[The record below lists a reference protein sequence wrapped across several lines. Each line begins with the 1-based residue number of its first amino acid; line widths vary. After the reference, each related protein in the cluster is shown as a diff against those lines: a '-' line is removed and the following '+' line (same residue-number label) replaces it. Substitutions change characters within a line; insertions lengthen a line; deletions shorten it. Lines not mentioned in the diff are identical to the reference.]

1 MAYIGN
7 LPATGQN
14 NSFRLLDD
22 ITSYTLT
29 FDGSSAS
36 IVNSSDKTIE
46 SANHRF
52 VQGQRVVYAA
62 GGGTPVANLTGGTA
76 YFIIKQGGSH
86 FQLATTAT
94 NASNGVAIS
103 ISAAGSATGHTLIA
117 SFDAV
122 NTRFM
127 ASHSGGTKVNI
138 TRSAQLNISINGVIQ
153 EPQETASPT
162 AGFGRDSGSVI
173 VFSTAP
179 NAGDA
184 FWGSLVA
191 DNVPTFDISDNDVD
205 NFTGDDST
213 TDFTLSKTPPDP
225 RNILVTLDG
234 VTQHPSDNTTTR
246 AYTVTENI
254 LSFTSAPNTSVSIQV
269 RHIGFA
275 GATSGSAGVSAFYG
289 RTGSVVLKNTDT
301 INVANIV
308 DEGYLAV
315 GSTASFGGNV
325 SIGGTL
331 TYDDVTY
338 VEAVGLS
345 TFHEGIRVIGVST
358 FTDSVQVGGH
368 GALVGTPHKYYYGK
382 GGTQAGGLSIH
393 AMESSLELV
402 SSEDSTHGGSILLRT
417 VTDGVGLV
425 YNSTTNALEFNLFT
439 PSSDHFAIHGGGV
452 NLSSIDTQLRIVKDA
467 AVELSF
473 NGNKKFET
481 TGYGVTVV
489 GAMQVSGITTF
500 NDKIV
505 IKQAA
510 SGKLGELISNA
521 AGAIVIKSDPNNN
534 ADNSSIQFH
543 VDGGEKVRINKDGE
557 VGIGTNDP
565 QTILHLHSSASPRI
579 QITDNA
585 MGAASGDGVILGLN
599 GDDDFFINNRE
610 SSKGIKFFTGS
621 DDQRMVITSGG
632 QVGLGI
638 TNPEDYFSSYN
649 RVVMGR
655 TNDTGGMTIVS
666 SSTSG
671 GYISF
676 AKGTSGNQAYR
687 GLIAYQHNGDYMTFN
702 TDSGERLRITGAG
715 ITVTGEVAASQDYPI
730 TRPTLNFNFTSQKKL
745 DPRITYQRTGPASY
759 YDEFGKVVLVGDNAP
774 RFDHYPTTR
783 ECKGLLIEGQR
794 TNLFLYG
801 TTPGNDWTGA
811 KNGTFEENTTETT
824 APDGTFT
831 ATKWTFTNNDPYL
844 YQTTTLSANTTYT
857 ISIWVKAGT
866 NMAGDALQS
875 RIGAAPFASSDLTI
889 PTDGSW
895 KRITYTKTVGGSDE
909 TSANVGWE
917 PQTLPGLGVPA
928 SGDVLYIWGAQLEV
942 GGFVSSFIP
951 TYGSTKT
958 RGNDKVSIDGDEFTE
973 FYNQLES
980 TVVCEFDSSNWIT
993 YNNNS
998 YERIW
1003 SISNGSESDVF
1014 EMFKQNSDNDNIR
1027 YRVRDGAANVLGA
1040 ANISYG
1046 TNTTPKTAFAL
1057 KLNDAAVAV
1066 DGTITGT
1073 TDTGIPMPTVDRLII
1088 GNDDESNT
1096 NSLHGYIRKF
1106 IYYPVKLPDSQV
1118 DTLTS

>member
-36 IVNSSDKTIE
+36 VVNSSDKTIE

-86 FQLATTAT
+86 FQLAASDED
-94 NASNGVAIS
+94 ASNGVAIS

-179 NAGDA
+179 NAGDE

-191 DNVPTFDISDNDVD
+191 DNIPTFDISDNDVD

-254 LSFTSAPNTSVSIQV
+254 LSFTSAPSTSVSIQV

-315 GSTASFGGNV
+315 GSTASFGGDV

-338 VEAVGLS
+338 VESVGIITANKGVEIPND
-345 TFHEGIRVIGVST
+345 TFKYRAGTQLEMQVFHDG
-358 FTDSVQVGGH
+358 TDSLIKDTRDSGSVKIQADNFAVIDKDDSQTM
-368 GALVGTPHKYYYGK
+368 LV
-382 GGTQAGGLSIH
+382 AGVDGSV
-393 AMESSLELV
+393 SLRH
-402 SSEDSTHGGSILLRT
+402 S
-417 VTDGVGLV
+417 
-425 YNSTTNALEFNLFT
+425 
-439 PSSDHFAIHGGGV
+439 
-452 NLSSIDTQLRIVKDA
+452 
-467 AVELSF
+467 
-473 NGNKKFET
+473 GNEKFKT
-481 TGYGVTVV
+481 IGYGVTVV
-489 GAMQVSGITTF
+489 GAMQVSGMTTIF
-500 NDKIV
+500 NQLTIQNANPILNFIDTNNDSDFRFQVEAGSFLIEDK
-505 IKQAA
+505 
-510 SGKLGELISNA
+510 SNNHA
-521 AGAIVIKSDPNNN
+521 DRFVLNSDG
-534 ADNSSIQFH
+534 Q
-543 VDGGEKVRINKDGE
+543 
-557 VGIGTNDP
+557 VGIGTNPP
-565 QTILHLHSSASPRI
+565 QVKLHLHDTSNTRI
-579 QITDNA
+579 QFTDA
-585 MGAASGDGVILGLN
+585 STGGASGDGVILGLN
-599 GDDDFFINNRE
+599 GEDDFFINNRE

-621 DDQRMVITSGG
+621 NTERMVIVSGG
-632 QVGLGI
+632 QVGFGI

-702 TDSGERLRITGAG
+702 VDSTERLRITGAG
-715 ITVTGEVAASQDYPI
+715 ITVTGEVAASQDYPNF
-730 TRPTLNFNFTSQKKL
+730 RPTLDINFAAEKKL
-745 DPRITYQRTGPASY
+745 EPRITYSRTGPASFTN
-759 YDEFGKVVLVGDNAP
+759 EFGKVVLVGGNAP
-774 RFDHYPTTR
+774 RFDHDPATR
-783 ECKGLLIEGQR
+783 ECKGLLIEESR
-794 TNLFLYG
+794 TNLLTYSHEFDQTHWSNVR
-801 TTPGNDWTGA
+801 TTDSKTVATNDPQGLQTAVKLVANTDNNTHRLDKTNLSMATSTAHTFSVWAKAAEYTGVSLTIA
-811 KNGTFEENTTETT
+811 DSSNNSHGVYFDLS
-824 APDGTFT
+824 AGTFT
-831 ATKWTFTNNDPYL
+831 IGNNAHTGKMEAYPNGWYRCFATFTTPSSITFQQVLIGVLQNG
-844 YQTTTLSANTTYT
+844 TTHTYT
-857 ISIWVKAGT
+857 G
-866 NMAGDALQS
+866 NG
-875 RIGAAPFASSDLTI
+875 SSGI
-889 PTDGSW
+889 
-895 KRITYTKTVGGSDE
+895 
-909 TSANVGWE
+909 
-917 PQTLPGLGVPA
+917 
-928 SGDVLYIWGAQLEV
+928 YIWGAQLEV
-942 GGFVSSFIP
+942 GAFSTSYIP
-951 TYGSTKT
+951 TDSTTAT
-958 RGNDKVSIDGDEFTE
+958 RGADIVEIEGEDFSD
-973 FYNQLES
+973 FYNQNEGTIMLS
-980 TVVCEFDSSNWIT
+980 AI
-993 YNNNS
+993 
-998 YERIW
+998 I
-1003 SISNGSESDVF
+1003 
-1014 EMFKQNSDNDNIR
+1014 NSDNRTSASVTIDDTSNTSEYIEVGYRAGGGGSNKVGAFVRTDAGSDQYFKGFDNSATVGSEFKVAFG
-1027 YRVRDGAANVLGA
+1027 YKDNDYASSANGVGVHTDTSGTTSKVLDRLRL
-1040 ANISYG
+1040 S
-1046 TNTTPKTAFAL
+1046 
-1057 KLNDAAVAV
+1057 AV
-1066 DGTITGT
+1066 D
-1073 TDTGIPMPTVDRLII
+1073 TVDAEGSGFYRRLV
-1088 GNDDESNT
+1088 
-1096 NSLHGYIRKF
+1096 
-1106 IYYPVKLPDSQV
+1106 YYPKRLPNNQLK
-1118 DTLTS
+1118 TLTS